1 MAAISSAI
9 LAICNSGDHVV
20 CSNCV
25 YGGTFAF
32 MKTYLPLKAGI
43 IVSFV
48 DITDLE
54 AVKAAFTSKTKVRQP
69 CPFQRASNTSAIE
82 CDMSVHPMSSM
93 LLLS

>member
-43 IVSFV
+43 NVSFV

-54 AVKAAFTSKTKVRQP
+54 AVKAAFTSKTKVRHCQP
-69 CPFQRASNTSAIE
+69 CPF
-82 CDMSVHPMSSM
+82 
-93 LLLS
+93 